1 MIFRQSYMQRGCLG
15 LPFGCG
21 RFSVFSGS
29 SWALAVDVITLNSS
43 NKNIEGT
50 VNRFS
55 KGTSFSLISGFKY
68 LNYNDSDKCS
78 FWEIFLN
85 TLTSNIFSSLNNKF
99 FLSPARSRVDR
110 NLWPKSLSS
119 LIELK
124 TLLVVE
130 IV

>member
-1 MIFRQSYMQRGCLG
+1 MVMQRGCLG

-29 SWALAVDVITLNSS
+29 SWALAVDVITLKS

-68 LNYNDSDKCS
+68 LNYNDNDKCS

-85 TLTSNIFSSLNNKF
+85 TLTSNVFSSLNNKF
-99 FLSPARSRVDR
+99 FLVCVYRSEKNLLPKIPIFPNRIKNAFGCGNWLMVD
-110 NLWPKSLSS
+110 
-119 LIELK
+119 
-124 TLLVVE
+124 
-130 IV
+130 